1 MPSKPMDSCLDCGVP
16 VWRKYPPPEDG
27 LSLCRNCR
35 NARRTA
41 DRWMTCA
48 GCGDTFRTSR
58 WLMSKN
64 KTGTYYCSTDCHMA
78 ATMRADHIC
87 DYCGS
92 AYRDQNSGRTKY
104 CSLEC
109 SRWARTLVI
118 STKLTWKQCPTCDGW
133 LCNPHR
139 TYCSKACWKQQERK
153 PCRRNTTC
161 KDCGVPLPDQP
172 WIRRCEPC
180 RMALAEKMRRKHQR
194 LAGCKNAR
202 QRARHHGVEY
212 EYINR
217 KKVFIRD
224 GWRCGICGKKVDKR
238 LKYPHPMSVSLDHI
252 VPMSLGGGHLYRNV
266 QCSHWLCNTEKCDTG
281 AGDQLALL
289 G

>member
-1 MPSKPMDSCLDCGVP
+1 
-16 VWRKYPPPEDG
+16 
-27 LSLCRNCR
+27 
-35 NARRTA
+35 
-41 DRWMTCA
+41 MTCA
-48 GCGDTFRTSR
+48 GCGVDFRTSR

-64 KTGTYYCSTDCHMA
+64 KAGTYYCSRDCHVESVR
-78 ATMRADHIC
+78 RAPKVCEHCSESFTPTD
-87 DYCGS
+87 S
-92 AYRDQNSGRTKY
+92 RGRY
-104 CSLEC
+104 CSRKCLGD
-109 SRWARTLVI
+109 SRKNGPCTRLSWTRCLRCNEWVARPRRRHCTVCRDVL
-118 STKLTWKQCPTCDGW
+118 DEEY
-133 LCNPHR
+133 R
-139 TYCSKACWKQQERK
+139 
-153 PCRRNTTC
+153 RRNASRKRNTVC
-161 KDCGVPLPDQP
+161 KDCAVPLPDQA

-180 RMALAEKMRRKHQR
+180 RIALAKKMRQKHHR

-217 KKVFIRD
+217 KKVFDRD
-224 GWRCGICGKKVDKR
+224 KWRCGICGKKVDKR

-252 VPMSLGGGHLYRNV
+252 VPMSLGGGHLYVNV